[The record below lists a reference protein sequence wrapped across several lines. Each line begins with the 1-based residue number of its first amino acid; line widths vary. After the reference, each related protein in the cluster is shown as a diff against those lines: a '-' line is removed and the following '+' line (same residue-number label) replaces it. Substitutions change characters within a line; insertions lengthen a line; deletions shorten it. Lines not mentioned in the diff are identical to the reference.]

1 MHIILK
7 NLELVKNE
15 IKEIVDGKQL
25 KSNPEII
32 AVSKTFPLSKIAPL
46 IDNGHIHFGE
56 NKVQEAQEKWSG
68 FLDSNKKIKLHM
80 LGKLQSN
87 KAKIAVQVF
96 DYIHSLDSVKLAK
109 KISYFEKEFNKKTK
123 LFIQVNIG
131 DEKQKSG
138 VSISDLN
145 SFYKYCLNDL
155 SLNIIGLMCLP
166 PINEDSKKYF
176 DLLKKESAALNLK
189 DLSMGMSDDYK
200 QAILSGSTYLRLGTV
215 IFGQRKIS

>member
-1 MHIILK
+1 M
-7 NLELVKNE
+7 ELVKNE

-68 FLDSNKKIKLHM
+68 LLDSNKKIKLHM

-87 KAKIAVQVF
+87 KAKIAVQIF

-123 LFIQVNIG
+123 LFIQVNLG

-138 VSISDLN
+138 VSISYLN